1 MTLTLIFVLLATTAL
16 LLLLWQI
23 RGTMLLPVR
32 LGRKQELAL
41 ILKSADNEDG
51 LEHTVRSLLWLVEN
65 GTLPASIVIEDI
77 GLSADAKRAAQL
89 LEKQYACIRFQASA
103 EDHAWE
109 NRNT

>member
-1 MTLTLIFVLLATTAL
+1 MTLTLVFVLLASAAL
-16 LLLLWQI
+16 LLLMWQL
-23 RGTMLLPVR
+23 RGAMLLPVR

-41 ILKSADNEDG
+41 ILKTADSEDG

-65 GTLPASIVIEDI
+65 GTLPASIVIEDA
-77 GLSADAKRAAQL
+77 GLCEEARLAAQL
-89 LEKQYACIRFQASA
+89 FEKQYACIHFQATA